1 MENQMNL
8 ESAIECLANAAYD
21 GTGAA
26 AGAATVLL
34 NGWNSEIP
42 IKGLLGL
49 DVQYLPAA
57 LIVIEAAAGGRL
69 NDGLLIENIVG
80 GQDIKYFNRKYG
92 IRGSAWL

>member
-1 MENQMNL
+1 MEKNMNL
-8 ESAIECLANAAYD
+8 ESAIKCLANVAYD

-34 NGWNSEIP
+34 YGWNSKIP
-42 IKGLLGL
+42 IRGLLSM

-57 LIVIEAAAGGRL
+57 FIVIEAAAGGRL
-69 NDGLLIENIVG
+69 NDGLLIESIVG